1 MQSHF
6 HSVQTLE
13 RIFHKPSRRNNGWQV
28 RFNNLWQ
35 WTIAHLSV
43 SSEPHV
49 WRSEDVTGQEAWNS
63 YDPTT
68 GQALYG
74 VSAAEL
80 RVWLEERHYQ
90 NPSAYRV

>member
-13 RIFHKPSRRNNGWQV
+13 RIFQKPSRRNNAWKAQL
-28 RFNNLWQ
+28 NNLWQ
-35 WTIAHLSV
+35 AAIAHLSV

-49 WRSEDVTGQEAWNS
+49 WCSEDAAGREVWNS

-68 GQALYG
+68 GQALHG
-74 VSAAEL
+74 VSASEL
-80 RVWLEERHYQ
+80 RVWLEDRHYQ
-90 NPSAYRV
+90 NPSAYNL